1 MYDACHEL
9 AACMLTAA
17 LGRGTAAEIL
27 VAGAGGGAKEITT
40 AGALEPQWRFM
51 AVDPSE
57 PMMDLAL
64 ARLAEAE
71 LLDRKESKHPRSHA
85 DFERRASSGLSYDG
99 ACSGGL
105 LWSGVLGL
113 AQSLPFP
120 WKHFM
125 EA

>member
-1 MYDACHEL
+1 MQGAWLTSL
-9 AACMLTAA
+9 AHPLFNPP
-17 LGRGTAAEIL
+17 
-27 VAGAGGGAKEITT
+27 KF
-40 AGALEPQWRFM
+40 P
-51 AVDPSE
+51 
-57 PMMDLAL
+57 
-64 ARLAEAE
+64 
-71 LLDRKESKHPRSHA
+71 DRKHPRSHA

-99 ACSGGL
+99 ECSGGL

>member
-1 MYDACHEL
+1 MN
-9 AACMLTAA
+9 
-17 LGRGTAAEIL
+17 IL
-27 VAGAGGGAKEITT
+27 HK
-40 AGALEPQWRFM
+40 R
-51 AVDPSE
+51 
-57 PMMDLAL
+57 
-64 ARLAEAE
+64 RLRRNEN
-71 LLDRKESKHPRSHA
+71 RKHPRSHA

-99 ACSGGL
+99 ECSGGL

>member
-51 AVDPSE
+51 AVD
-57 PMMDLAL
+57 
-64 ARLAEAE
+64 R
-71 LLDRKESKHPRSHA
+71 KHPRSHA

-99 ACSGGL
+99 ECSGGL

>member
-71 LLDRKESKHPRSHA
+71 LLDRTEILIGTVEDLPHDRQ
-85 DFERRASSGLSYDG
+85 YD
-99 ACSGGL
+99 AATL
-105 LWSGVLGL
+105 IGVLHH
-113 AQSLPFP
+113 LPGD
-120 WKHFM
+120 
-125 EA
+125 EASGTSFALSPDV

>member
-1 MYDACHEL
+1 MCLVHMPFASDRALALIEL
-9 AACMLTAA
+9 LQQERGIVDGPTMNGGMVDGVAA
-17 LGRGTAAEIL
+17 LGHDFLQVPR
-27 VAGAGGGAKEITT
+27 
-40 AGALEPQWRFM
+40 
-51 AVDPSE
+51 
-57 PMMDLAL
+57 
-64 ARLAEAE
+64 
-71 LLDRKESKHPRSHA
+71 KHPRSHA

-99 ACSGGL
+99 ECSGGL